1 MNKYDLMVNE
11 EGRVALIHLA
21 DETPQLFLDADPV
34 ALEKAMVERM
44 RTENL
49 WGGPLGLREDLS
61 TLNSLSEGGPGTD
74 AASVPTVRKGLG
86 HLPPSEGLN
95 DYRWNTINCFVIP
108 QYARARWSNA
118 QLDDESR
125 LPAFVKRHWLDGHL
139 TEARQD
145 NSIARLWWLG
155 ELSYRAGK
163 YSERYDATDF
173 LQAMAGNVNLYHQL
187 LSRRNLAS
195 RSKLVAAIYE
205 VFLEDGNDYLSQT
218 KYASEMMSTLNYLA
232 ADVSLDF
239 MGVDELRD
247 IVEEAKP
254 PKGP

>member
-1 MNKYDLMVNE
+1 MKKYDLMVNE
-11 EGRVALIHLA
+11 DGRVALIHLA
-21 DETPQLFLDADPV
+21 YETPQLFLDADPV

-49 WGGPLGLREDLS
+49 WGGPLGLREDMS
-61 TLNSLSEGGPGTD
+61 SLNSLSEGGPGTD
-74 AASVPTVRKGLG
+74 AAFVSSVRKGLG

-108 QYARARWSNA
+108 QYARARWS
-118 QLDDESR
+118 DVEPSDKKH
-125 LPAFVKRHWLDGHL
+125 LPSFVERHWLKGHL
-139 TEARQD
+139 TKARQD

-155 ELSYRAGK
+155 ELSHRAAK

-205 VFLEDGNDYLSQT
+205 VFREDGNDYLSQT
-218 KYASEMMSTLNYLA
+218 KYANEMMSTLNYRA